1 MPAPAP
7 ATVTVVLALAGP
19 PAERVVTVPAGT
31 PAGGI
36 WGHLPRALAE
46 GGPPDRVRYV
56 LNGLRTIPGAPLRDG
71 DRLRVAGA
79 TDEEMHDAA
88 PR

>member
-1 MPAPAP
+1 MPGPTS
-7 ATVTVVLALAGP
+7 ATVTVVLAVADP
-19 PAERVVTVPAGT
+19 PERRVVDVPAGT

-46 GGPPDRVRYV
+46 GGPPVGVRYV

-71 DRLRVAGA
+71 DRLEVAGA
-79 TDEEMHDAA
+79 PDEEMHDAT